1 MKQKQIWMALV
12 NEVDEVVFCRACRS
26 ERQAQKTI
34 VDYLRQHREF
44 DGHAFDHAVFW
55 IGDKDLRL
63 DLMVFPMQPEDFK
76 AVWDQLAT
84 FRTDLPLGDK
94 GVYRVIYEIDVGAA
108 SAVKAAKTVHEIMRD
123 SDSLPPVL
131 DIIDH
136 KGNKIRIDLSQ
147 SKPKASG
154 KEMQSK
160 STATKITD
168 EMIAKAR
175 RLWPNSIDFDF
186 VECTNPE
193 CTFIGLVLLGDE
205 CCPDCHLDSLQWA
218 DENQKEFNL

>member
-1 MKQKQIWMALV
+1 MRHKPIWMAVV
-12 NEVDEVVFCRACRS
+12 NEVDEVVFCKACRS
-26 ERQAQKTI
+26 EQQAQKAI
-34 VDYLRQHREF
+34 VSYLRKNEEF

-63 DLMVFPMQPEDFK
+63 DVMVFPMQPDDFK
-76 AVWDQLAT
+76 DVWDQLAT

-94 GVYRVIYEIDVGAA
+94 GIYRVVYEIDVGAA
-108 SAVKAAKTVHEIMRD
+108 SALDAAKTVHQMMQD
-123 SDSLPPVL
+123 TDSLPPVL

-136 KGNKIRIDLSQ
+136 KGSKSRIDLAQ
-147 SKPKASG
+147 SKPNASG
-154 KEMQSK
+154 KGMQPK
-160 STATKITD
+160 PNAAKITD

-193 CTFIGLVLLGDE
+193 CAFIGLVLLGNE
-205 CCPDCHLDSLQWA
+205 SCPDCHLDSLQWA
-218 DENQKEFNL
+218 DENQQEFSL